1 MRAAV
6 GVTSRVRGTEVAI
19 GAGVSSSVWAASI
32 TDGGVIAVHDT
43 RGGWASYLT
52 STACLFA
59 SGTLTAGVGRGIV
72 AILTLDHRAEAII
85 HHGESRELSIDGGS
99 EERHNSESFGNHFD
113 IRYEVSG
120 I

>member
-1 MRAAV
+1 MQ
-6 GVTSRVRGTEVAI
+6 GILTST
-19 GAGVSSSVWAASI
+19 SVWAASI

-59 SGTLTAGVGRGIV
+59 SVTLTAGVGRGIV
-72 AILTLDHRAEAII
+72 ATLTLDHRAEAIV
-85 HHGESRELSIDGGS
+85 HHEESRELSIDGGN
-99 EERHNSESFGNHFD
+99 EERRNGENFRNHFD

>member
-1 MRAAV
+1 V
-6 GVTSRVRGTEVAI
+6 QGILTSGSI
-19 GAGVSSSVWAASI
+19 WAAGI
-32 TDGGVIAVHDT
+32 TDGGVIAVQVI
-43 RGGWASYLT
+43 GGWASYLT

-72 AILTLDHRAEAII
+72 AILTLDHRAEAIV
-85 HHGESRELSIDGGS
+85 HHEESREFSIDGGS

>member
-1 MRAAV
+1 V
-6 GVTSRVRGTEVAI
+6 QGILT
-19 GAGVSSSVWAASI
+19 SSSVWAASI
-32 TDGGVIAVHDT
+32 TDGGVIAVHGT
-43 RGGWASYLT
+43 RGGWANYLT

-59 SGTLTAGVGRGIV
+59 SGTLTACVGRGIV
-72 AILTLDHRAEAII
+72 ATLTLNHRAEAII
-85 HHGESRELSIDGGS
+85 HYEESRELSIDGGN